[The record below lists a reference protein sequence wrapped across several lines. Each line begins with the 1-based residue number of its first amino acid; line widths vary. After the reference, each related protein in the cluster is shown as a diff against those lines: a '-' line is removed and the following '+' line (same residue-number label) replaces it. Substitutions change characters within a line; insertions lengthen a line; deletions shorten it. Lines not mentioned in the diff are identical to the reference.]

1 MTVDIITN
9 ANIFSTLLWW
19 RGDTQTYL
27 YYYVAT
33 TDEEMNWRKFCVWLW
48 HVCYDGQTTN
58 KNWMIG
64 ISFSRD
70 IFSYFVVF
78 SHLTTAPRHTAKIMK
93 YEIADQI
100 YVCVCMT
107 LMMTICC
114 INIKIFSHRHF
125 VIKIKLDDVNS
136 YNEKIAV
143 SYWYSYQVYSI

>member
-1 MTVDIITN
+1 MQIFFQHFYDGAATHKLICIIM
-9 ANIFSTLLWW
+9 L
-19 RGDTQTYL
+19 RRQTKKW
-27 YYYVAT
+27 
-33 TDEEMNWRKFCVWLW
+33 TDENFVWMW
-48 HVCYDGQTTN
+48 HVCYEQTTN

-100 YVCVCMT
+100 YVGVCMT